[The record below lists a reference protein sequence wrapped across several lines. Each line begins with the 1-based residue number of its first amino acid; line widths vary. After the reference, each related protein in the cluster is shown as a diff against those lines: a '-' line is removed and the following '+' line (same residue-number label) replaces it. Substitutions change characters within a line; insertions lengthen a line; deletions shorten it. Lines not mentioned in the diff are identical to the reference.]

1 MDAVTII
8 ICSDYCGIV
17 IITCIGVLLYSFPG
31 EESSFGY
38 HLPINKYKK
47 IKKKERN
54 LKNVRVIKL
63 VLINLIYAKF

>member
-17 IITCIGVLLYSFPG
+17 IITCTGVLLYSFPG

-54 LKNVRVIKL
+54 
-63 VLINLIYAKF
+63 